1 MTDLSD
7 CYCPSY
13 FPARPDWCG
22 SRVSKRTLSTVPAF
36 AQDVQLISPVDA
48 HEKRRSG
55 EVKLVDV
62 RERFE
67 WEEGG
72 VAEGADLIAM
82 RDPQIAAKF
91 DALTGGDKNAPVA
104 LICRT
109 GVRSGIVA
117 QALARAGYT
126 NVYSVNGGMIGSST
140 GPGWK
145 RTGLPVEAVE

>member
-1 MTDLSD
+1 MIDRR
-7 CYCPSY
+7 
-13 FPARPDWCG
+13 FFVAG
-22 SRVSKRTLSTVPAF
+22 SVALAALPTLPAF
-36 AQDVQLISPVDA
+36 AEEVRLISPADA
-48 HEKRRSG
+48 HAKRQSG
-55 EVKLVDV
+55 AAKLVDV
-62 RERFE
+62 REPFE
-67 WEEGG
+67 WADGG

-91 DALTGGDKNAPVA
+91 DALMGGDKNAPIA

-117 QALARAGYT
+117 KALARAGYT

-145 RTGLPVEAVE
+145 RTGLPVEDVQ

>member
-1 MTDLSD
+1 MI
-7 CYCPSY
+7 
-13 FPARPDWCG
+13 ARRLFIAG
-22 SRVSKRTLSTVPAF
+22 LATLGALPAF
-36 AQDVQLISPVDA
+36 AEDVRLISPTEA
-48 HEKRRSG
+48 HAKRQSS

-82 RDPQIAAKF
+82 RDPELAAKF
-91 DALTGGDKNAPVA
+91 EALTGGDKNAPVA

-109 GVRSGIVA
+109 GIRSGIVA
-117 QALARAGYT
+117 KALARAGYT
-126 NVYSVNGGMIGSST
+126 NVYSVNGGMIGSSK

-145 RTGLPVEAVE
+145 RIGLPVEAVR

>member
-1 MTDLSD
+1 MIDRRLFVAGLVALS
-7 CYCPSY
+7 
-13 FPARPDWCG
+13 AM
-22 SRVSKRTLSTVPAF
+22 PAF
-36 AQDVQLISPVDA
+36 AQDVQLISPADA
-48 HEKRRSG
+48 HEKRQSG

-82 RDPQIAAKF
+82 HDPQLAAKF